1 MNAALRLLLCELEPG
16 FVCVRI
22 DLRNAYNECDRAVL
36 LRRLLDVPQLAH
48 LTPFIHA
55 LSGPRHS
62 TTQTRRGLIPVYTSH
77 TRAAHVPTVG
87 KTKTHANN
95 VAAEARSLS
104 TQGVAAREAPAR
116 AAIAYSEA
124 TSRTTPMCR
133 AAELRVC
140 RGARER
146 GMSPGWKPAD
156 GVPWSPRRMAHG
168 HGAGDENRLSRCWR
182 ATRRRAPWSANSI
195 DANSHP
201 HFVNYFF
208 ARNTG

>member
-1 MNAALRLLLCELEPG
+1 MGRT
-16 FVCVRI
+16 R
-22 DLRNAYNECDRAVL
+22 D
-36 LRRLLDVPQLAH
+36 
-48 LTPFIHA
+48 TP
-55 LSGPRHS
+55 
-62 TTQTRRGLIPVYTSH
+62 QTRDADTFRCTRV

-146 GMSPGWKPAD
+146 GA
-156 GVPWSPRRMAHG
+156 VPWVE
-168 HGAGDENRLSRCWR
+168 AG
-182 ATRRRAPWSANSI
+182 
-195 DANSHP
+195 
-201 HFVNYFF
+201 
-208 ARNTG
+208 